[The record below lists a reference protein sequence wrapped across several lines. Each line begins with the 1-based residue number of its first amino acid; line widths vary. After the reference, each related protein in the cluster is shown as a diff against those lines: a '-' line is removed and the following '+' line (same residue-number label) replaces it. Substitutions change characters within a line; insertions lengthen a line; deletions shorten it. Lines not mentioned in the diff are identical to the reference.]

1 MGNSGVLTDIG
12 VLATCSPAGG
22 QSELNI
28 IRDAAIVF
36 VDARINWVGE
46 AADLP
51 DAHSGLP
58 TFSAGGR
65 TVIPGLVDCHTH
77 LAFGGW
83 RADEFQMRI
92 EGRSYLDIAASGG
105 GIQKTM
111 GQTRL
116 ATHESLLEHCLEYT
130 ARSVR
135 LGVTAMECKT
145 GYGLSF
151 DDELKLLRV
160 YAELKGKTALD
171 VASTL
176 LAAHVVPKINPDGT
190 KCNKKNYIKMICER
204 LIPTVAEEGLAEFN
218 DIFVEQGAYTTEDAR
233 LILKTGEKH
242 GLKAKLHVD
251 QLGDGGGGK
260 LAAELAAISADHLE
274 YTSPEGIRAMAN
286 ADVVAVCL
294 PFASLYLNQPPM
306 KARAFLD
313 AGVDVAVATDFNP
326 GSAPSYDLPLAMML
340 ACTMSRMTPAEAL
353 KGATLNAARAISR
366 EQEYGSIEI
375 GKRANFVELSV
386 PDVNHWMYHFQPNSC
401 VRTWIGGNRIFDSID

>member
-116 ATHESLLEHCLEYT
+116 ATHESLLQHCLEYT
-130 ARSVR
+130 SRSVR
-135 LGVTAMECKT
+135 LGVTAIECKT

-190 KCNKKNYIKMICER
+190 NVIRKI
-204 LIPTVAEEGLAEFN
+204 T
-218 DIFVEQGAYTTEDAR
+218 
-233 LILKTGEKH
+233 LK
-242 GLKAKLHVD
+242 
-251 QLGDGGGGK
+251 
-260 LAAELAAISADHLE
+260 
-274 YTSPEGIRAMAN
+274 
-286 ADVVAVCL
+286 
-294 PFASLYLNQPPM
+294 
-306 KARAFLD
+306 
-313 AGVDVAVATDFNP
+313 
-326 GSAPSYDLPLAMML
+326 
-340 ACTMSRMTPAEAL
+340 
-353 KGATLNAARAISR
+353 
-366 EQEYGSIEI
+366 
-375 GKRANFVELSV
+375 
-386 PDVNHWMYHFQPNSC
+386 
-401 VRTWIGGNRIFDSID
+401 